1 MIFSALALPFQ
12 KPASP
17 AFASRPAMRSA
28 NPASSKTPPGTVD
41 LLFQFSDGRAQFVK
55 QHNYLVIVFIIDYR

>member
-1 MIFSALALPFQ
+1 MTFSAWALSFQ

-17 AFASRPAMRSA
+17 VFASRPAMRSA

-41 LLFQFSDGRAQFVK
+41 LLFQFNDGRAQFVK
-55 QHNYLVIVFIIDYR
+55 QHNYLVLFLL